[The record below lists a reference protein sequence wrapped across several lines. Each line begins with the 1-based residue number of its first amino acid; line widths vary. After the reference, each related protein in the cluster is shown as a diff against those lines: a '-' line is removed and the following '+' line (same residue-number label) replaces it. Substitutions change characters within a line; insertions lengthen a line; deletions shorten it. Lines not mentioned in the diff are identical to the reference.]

1 MKSILKD
8 GKKTLLEKG
17 KRKRKKTLVCRF
29 RERQSIGEGR
39 SQIRE
44 TALRMLGGPSLRDRN
59 DLTRAASEK
68 EPEVSFT

>member
-1 MKSILKD
+1 MKI
-8 GKKTLLEKG
+8 KTERWTKLLEKG
-17 KRKRKKTLVCRF
+17 KRQRKKTLVCRF
-29 RERQSIGEGR
+29 RESIGEGR